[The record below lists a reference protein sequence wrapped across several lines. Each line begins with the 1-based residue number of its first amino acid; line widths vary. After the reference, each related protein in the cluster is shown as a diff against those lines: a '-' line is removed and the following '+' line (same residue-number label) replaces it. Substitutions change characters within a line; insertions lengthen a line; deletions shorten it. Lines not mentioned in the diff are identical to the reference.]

1 MCEGVSQSACPGLK
15 TSKLLSI
22 GIGYELLFAFS
33 FILYHKLKLSWG
45 IWWWWWVSYGQ
56 LLLRP
61 SRGKGSRGRHLI
73 SQPKC
78 SKRSH
83 RSIPQVSR
91 LQRPLLSDRGL
102 LLFLLFTLLFTH
114 FFSFFFSQIHFLYL
128 YYISLLGF
136 ILNLILH
143 CFLATYFNF
152 YYIYCSFLF
161 SFTKI
166 QLPAWLN
173 INGAILVEF
182 GYIYMVAMCAQTML
196 RRDTNDIYCKTSS
209 SKLVPTSHVSPKL
222 SQHPNKTFNFPT
234 HFSSCQKK
242 MLSQSISNFN
252 WKKIWNPIPNSL
264 YLLQNQLKQANLDKY
279 FYNH

>member
-1 MCEGVSQSACPGLK
+1 MGNCCSDQAGGRAAVGGTSSHNPNAPNEAIDQFLKSRGYNGLFSQIEVSFFFYFLLYY
-15 TSKLLSI
+15 LLSFS
-22 GIGYELLFAFS
+22 LL
-33 FILYHKLKLSWG
+33 
-45 IWWWWWVSYGQ
+45 
-56 LLLRP
+56 
-61 SRGKGSRGRHLI
+61 
-73 SQPKC
+73 
-78 SKRSH
+78 
-83 RSIPQVSR
+83 
-91 LQRPLLSDRGL
+91 
-102 LLFLLFTLLFTH
+102 
-114 FFSFFFSQIHFLYL
+114 FFSQIHFPYL

-252 WKKIWNPIPNSL
+252 WKKIRNPIPNSL